1 MMYTEF
7 GKYADPLE
15 KIQQAKSK
23 TIFFYKLCFIKKSKK
38 RINEGITKKKKLKGL
53 LDTFVKFFKKILL
66 VYSV

>member
-23 TIFFYKLCFIKKSKK
+23 TIFFYKLCFIKK
-38 RINEGITKKKKLKGL
+38 G
-53 LDTFVKFFKKILL
+53 KI
-66 VYSV
+66 

>member
-23 TIFFYKLCFIKKSKK
+23 TIFFINYALSRRVRYKFQQTV
-38 RINEGITKKKKLKGL
+38 INTSEHKVQRRLQR
-53 LDTFVKFFKKILL
+53 
-66 VYSV
+66 